1 MGSSSDDTRWS
12 SGGIS
17 LPEIEAQIVGESV
30 LIKILCEKRK
40 GVHVKILDE
49 VEKMNMS
56 VVSTSLTAFADLTL
70 DNIVVNAEM
79 DKEILKPA
87 TKDHIVKTLRSAL
100 QIIA

>member
-56 VVSTSLTAFADLTL
+56 V
-70 DNIVVNAEM
+70 M